1 MLQIID
7 NENGIVLEEKPVRIS
22 FDYLRRFAAEMEKI
36 NTNNELFATF
46 FCFGLKI
53 FGLETEE
60 AADILNAFL
69 CIYEY
74 EEQNIYRAVLQAV
87 QDSEYIEVIP

>member
-7 NENGIVLEEKPVRIS
+7 HENGIVLEEKPVRIS
-22 FDYLRRFAAEMEKI
+22 FDHLRRFAAGMEKI
-36 NTNNELFATF
+36 DVNNKLFATF

-60 AADILNAFL
+60 ITDIMNSFL
-69 CIYEY
+69 FIYE